1 MSDLLN
7 KQIVRGNLFDL
18 GFSPDV
24 RELKISLNERLG
36 LYKNETQISG
46 DERLVTVDEFGD
58 WETELLDTD
67 NMVGEIHYIFEI
79 NRRLYKKLVPVS
91 EFAQDFTS
99 LPNFIK

>member
-7 KQIVRGNLFDL
+7 KQIVRGNLLDL

-24 RELKISLNERLG
+24 QELKISLNERLA
-36 LYKNETQISG
+36 LYKNETQIPG
-46 DERLVTVDEFGD
+46 DSRLVEVDDFGD

-67 NMVGEIHYIFEI
+67 NMSGEIHYIFEI

-91 EFAQDFTS
+91 QFAQDFTS

>member
-7 KQIVRGNLFDL
+7 KQIVKGNIVDL
-18 GFSPDV
+18 GFSPV
-24 RELKISLNERLG
+24 AGNLKISLNERLG

-46 DERLVTVDEFGD
+46 DQRLVTVDEFGD

>member
-7 KQIVRGNLFDL
+7 KQIVRGNLLDL
-18 GFSPDV
+18 GFNPEAGS
-24 RELKISLNERLG
+24 LKISLNERLAF
-36 LYKNETQISG
+36 YKNDTQIPG
-46 DERLVTVDEFGD
+46 DQRLVAVDEFGD

-67 NMVGEIHYIFEI
+67 NMAGEIHYIFEI

>member
-1 MSDLLN
+1 MNDLLN

-24 RELKISLNERLG
+24 QELKISLNERLG

-46 DERLVTVDEFGD
+46 NQRLVSVDEFGD

-67 NMVGEIHYIFEI
+67 NMAGEIHYIFEI
-79 NRRLYKKLVPVS
+79 NCRLYKKLVPVS